1 MSIKMPPAYFLRLY
15 RKDALNAAKDLG
27 YGKEVI
33 EAIRNAET
41 KDEISRIMTSA
52 RMKMK

>member
-15 RKDALNAAKDLG
+15 RKDALKAAKDLG
-27 YGKEVI
+27 YGEEVI
-33 EAIRNAET
+33 QQIKNAKT
-41 KDEISRIMTSA
+41 DDEISRIMASA